1 MKILYGVENNYLDIT
16 DKVKEICYN
25 SDIQEFVI
33 PKTDEERAYLF
44 GDPIYGVVKHILIFH
59 TIYDDISDMSNI
71 SNTNKKE
78 IIQRYDNDASIRIS
92 Y

>member
-59 TIYDDISDMSNI
+59 TIYDDIT
-71 SNTNKKE
+71 NTNKKE